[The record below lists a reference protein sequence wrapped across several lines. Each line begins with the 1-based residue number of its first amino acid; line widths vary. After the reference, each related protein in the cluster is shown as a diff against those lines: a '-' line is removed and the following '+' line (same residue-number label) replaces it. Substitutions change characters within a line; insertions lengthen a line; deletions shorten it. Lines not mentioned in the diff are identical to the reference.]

1 VAPSPGFPNFD
12 NVQRFFMS
20 FSSTDHLGEAASLLS
35 AEVVYTVPGQSP
47 MAGVFHGRADVR
59 EHLTKVLGL
68 ANGTLDVLKW
78 VDWMVGESHVAALQF
93 AQVQGRGMIYRGHH
107 LYLVQTDSDGLLSD
121 IKMFFEE
128 QEEAD
133 RFLSLLVY

>member
-1 VAPSPGFPNFD
+1 
-12 NVQRFFMS
+12 
-20 FSSTDHLGEAASLLS
+20 
-35 AEVVYTVPGQSP
+35 
-47 MAGVFHGRADVR
+47 
-59 EHLTKVLGL
+59 
-68 ANGTLDVLKW
+68 
-78 VDWMVGESHVAALQF
+78 
-93 AQVQGRGMIYRGHH
+93 MIYRGHH